1 MTAVRIPWDRE
12 FENEKRWNEVCAWAI
27 EYFGLPG
34 ERFVTDTNIEY
45 IDFIFKNKNDALL
58 MAIQWGVQIVQ
69 SVEYET

>member
-1 MTAVRIPWDRE
+1 MTAVRIPWNRE

-34 ERFVTDTNIEY
+34 DRFITDTNIEY

-58 MAIQWGVQIVQ
+58 MAIHWCVQIVP
-69 SVEYET
+69 VLEYET